1 MGFILNDSSSLQ
13 LLSITHDSYKSFDS
27 NPHGVLTRVAFP
39 DIHKAFDNV
48 LDEGVIFRLKN
59 YGLDFNLLK
68 LLETHLAEKKS
79 SQKNNFSLGKYFG
92 KCTTGVFLSAPV
104 ISNLH

>member
-1 MGFILNDSSSLQ
+1 MLNDSSSLQ

-59 YGLDFNLLK
+59 YGVDFNLLK
-68 LLETHLAEKKS
+68 LLETHLAEKKEFTKK
-79 SQKNNFSLGKYFG
+79 QHFPGKIFWQVYHRSLPQCPCYF
-92 KCTTGVFLSAPV
+92 
-104 ISNLH
+104 